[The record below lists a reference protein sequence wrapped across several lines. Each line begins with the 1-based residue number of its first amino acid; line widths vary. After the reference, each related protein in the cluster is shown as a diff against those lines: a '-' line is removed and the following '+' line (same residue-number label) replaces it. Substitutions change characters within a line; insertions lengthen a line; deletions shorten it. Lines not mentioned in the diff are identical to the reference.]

1 MVGWEYRH
9 GLVRYEEIGPM
20 LNDLGEQG
28 WELVQVLPAPQY
40 LEVDRRTHFDKVQ
53 YFLKRQKGLSAPSS
67 SEEAGLPASVK
78 KTPVR
83 IPRI

>member
-9 GLVRYEEIGPM
+9 GLVKYEEVGPL
-20 LNDLGEQG
+20 LNELGEQG
-28 WELVQVLPAPQY
+28 WELVQVLPAAQY

-53 YFLKRQKGLSAPSS
+53 YFLKRPKRIAPPGEAEGAASAY
-67 SEEAGLPASVK
+67 AAK
-78 KTPVR
+78 KVPVR